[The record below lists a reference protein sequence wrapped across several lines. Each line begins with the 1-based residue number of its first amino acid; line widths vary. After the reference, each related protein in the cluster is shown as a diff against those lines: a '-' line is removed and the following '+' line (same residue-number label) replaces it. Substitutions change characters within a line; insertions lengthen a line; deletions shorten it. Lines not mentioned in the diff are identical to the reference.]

1 MAERFLT
8 LSGNNYASETAWD
21 GSGGGPSAYE
31 NAPSYQSG
39 VQSSGYRQTPDVAF
53 DASPDSGAA
62 VYDSY
67 DFGASLPWDSVGGTS
82 LSSPCWAGLI
92 AIADQLRTSQGLGSL
107 DGPSQTLPALY
118 SLPTADFHDIT
129 SGSNGTYSAGPG
141 YDEVTGLGTPVANTL
156 VPDLVFGVP
165 PTVAGAVPSL
175 SGGTLPAGSTTLAV
189 NFSEIALGAG
199 AAANFKLQTA
209 GPDGL
214 LGTADDVVI
223 PLSATS
229 TGMTATL
236 TFPPLAED
244 VYRLTVSDAITNTM
258 GVHLDG
264 DGDGHPGGNWTA
276 DFVVVTPS
284 NGFAAA
290 ASFSTGLSRSAQ
302 MATADFNGDGIP
314 DLAVTDNSPNGGV
327 AILLGDGNGG
337 FSAATVFQSGGSNPY
352 GIAVGDFNGDGIPDL
367 AVTNEMSG
375 TIGIL
380 LGNGKGGFSTP
391 AVFTTGGTN
400 PAGIAVSDFNGDGR
414 DDLAVTMRECRA
426 SSRFSWVTARAGS
439 PLRPYSNPAA

>member
-1 MAERFLT
+1 MGFGRWHEPFEPLLGRADCHRR
-8 LSGNNYASETAWD
+8 
-21 GSGGGPSAYE
+21 P
-31 NAPSYQSG
+31 
-39 VQSSGYRQTPDVAF
+39 TP
-53 DASPDSGAA
+53 P
-62 VYDSY
+62 
-67 DFGASLPWDSVGGTS
+67 
-82 LSSPCWAGLI
+82 
-92 AIADQLRTSQGLGSL
+92 SQGLGSL

-175 SGGTLPAGSTTLAV
+175 SGGTLPAGSTALAV

-214 LGTADDVVI
+214 LGTADNVAI
-223 PLSATS
+223 PLSAAS
-229 TGMTATL
+229 TGTTATL
-236 TFPPLAED
+236 TFPPLAEN

-258 GVHLDG
+258 GVPLDG
-264 DGDGHPGGNWTA
+264 DSDGHPGGNWTA

-337 FSAATVFQSGGSNPY
+337 FSAPTVFRCGGSNPY

-391 AVFTTGGTN
+391 AVFTTGGAN
-400 PAGIAVSDFNGDGR
+400 PAGIVVGDFNGDGR
-414 DDLAVTMRECRA
+414 DNLAVTMGNVGR
-426 SSRFSWVTARAGS
+426 SRDPPGQRQGRVLHSGRIHNRRCEPRRHCGRRLQRRW
-439 PLRPYSNPAA
+439 LRQPRGGKRQ